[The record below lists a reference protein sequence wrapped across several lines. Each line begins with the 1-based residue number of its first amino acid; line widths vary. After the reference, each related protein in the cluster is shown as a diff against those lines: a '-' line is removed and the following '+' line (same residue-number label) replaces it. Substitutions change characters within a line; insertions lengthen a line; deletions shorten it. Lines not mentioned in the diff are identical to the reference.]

1 MNDWKSLDI
10 LELNKIKEILP
21 DYIHKTSKDNLPL
34 TEQLNYLLSEEIKNK
49 DERAAEGIIKAS
61 NFPFRKTID
70 DYDFSFQPS
79 VLGKQIRKLANLSFI
94 EQHENVV
101 FIWNPGVDKT
111 HLAVVLGIEAARH
124 RNSVYFITCH
134 NLMLKLNK
142 VQKEKRLDKQ
152 LQHLAQYKVLI
163 IDEID
168 YLPVDH
174 QGSNLFFQLITKRY
188 MNKSTIVTTNMPFSR
203 WGEVFS
209 DNTLASAVL
218 DRLLYC
224 SHIVRITGN
233 SYRIK
238 DKIVESDFRT
248 NEYNE
253 WFMPRKLLT
262 IGGNNSSYLCN
273 ILFWRILHIYSE
285 NYFLVHVVKKK
296 LK

>member
-1 MNDWKSLDI
+1 MSEELNKKLDI
-10 LELNKIKEILP
+10 LELEKIKEILP
-21 DYIHKTSKDNLPL
+21 DYIHKNSKNIPTI
-34 TEQLNYLLSEEIKNK
+34 TEILNYLLGEEISYK
-49 DERAAEGIIKAS
+49 DRRASEGIIKAS

-79 VLGKQIRKLANLSFI
+79 VNENQIKELSNLSFI
-94 EQHENVV
+94 ENHENII
-101 FIWNPGVDKT
+101 FIGNSGVGKT
-111 HLAVVLGIEAARH
+111 HLAVALGIEAANH

-134 NLMLKLNK
+134 NLMTKLNK
-142 VQKEKRLDKQ
+142 AQKENRLDKQ

-163 IDEID
+163 IDEIG

-174 QGSNLFFQLITKRY
+174 QGSNLFFQLIARRY

-218 DRLLYC
+218 DRLLHY
-224 SHIVRITGN
+224 SHIIRITGN

-238 DKIVESDFRT
+238 DKIVESDSRT

-253 WFMPRKLLT
+253 
-262 IGGNNSSYLCN
+262 
-273 ILFWRILHIYSE
+273 
-285 NYFLVHVVKKK
+285 
-296 LK
+296 

>member
-1 MNDWKSLDI
+1 MEKHRYIGKTKEEAISNATIDLQETQDNLI
-10 LELNKIKEILP
+10 IKELEEIKGGLFKSKKIEIEVVERREVIK
-21 DYIHKTSKDNLPL
+21 YIKEYIQKLLKNLGF
-34 TEQLNYLLSEEIKNK
+34 TANIEIKNK

-79 VLGKQIRKLANLSFI
+79 VSEKQIRELANLSFI

-101 FIWNPGVDKT
+101 FIGNPGVGKT
-111 HLAVVLGIEAARH
+111 HLAVSLGIEVAKH

-142 VQKEKRLDKQ
+142 AQKENRLDKQ

-163 IDEID
+163 IDEIG

-174 QGSNLFFQLITKRY
+174 QGSNLFFQLIAKRY

-218 DRLLYC
+218 DRLLHY

-238 DKIVESDFRT
+238 DKIVESDSRT

-253 WFMPRKLLT
+253 
-262 IGGNNSSYLCN
+262 
-273 ILFWRILHIYSE
+273 
-285 NYFLVHVVKKK
+285 
-296 LK
+296 